1 MLAEKVN
8 LSVSHKVGQGISG
21 HPVALPNSINTNE
34 ELPNLGYFQ
43 YCVCTPTQTKLTLTD
58 CLFL

>member
-1 MLAEKVN
+1 MPAEKVN

-21 HPVALPNSINTNE
+21 HPSALPNSIDANE
-34 ELPNLGYFQ
+34 ELPNVGYFW
-43 YCVCTPTQTKLTLTD
+43 YCVCTPTQTKLTLTG